1 MSGRTKDDISYG
13 RVSEFAFPRPS
24 ARVVGESGLCFNKW
38 PHCLVCGLAA
48 QIQGA
53 RVVGLGFPGDFKIS
67 EFLYIVYKSFLTNK
81 AKAINDIAIKF
92 SNDPLKH
99 VCQ

>member
-1 MSGRTKDDISYG
+1 M
-13 RVSEFAFPRPS
+13 
-24 ARVVGESGLCFNKW
+24 
-38 PHCLVCGLAA
+38 
-48 QIQGA
+48 
-53 RVVGLGFPGDFKIS
+53 GLGFPGDFKIS
-67 EFLYIVYKSFLTNK
+67 EFLYIVYKLFLTNK